1 MTVLRVCYKGG
12 VRFDENYY
20 ISNHLPLVGGILGA
34 AIRNVEVVKMT
45 SAGDGSAAPYQIMFS
60 AYFESPAALQTARQ
74 HPRMPELLDDVKNF
88 YDGVPELLIGEV
100 IALPS
105 PT

>member
-12 VRFDENYY
+12 VRFDEGYY
-20 ISNHLPLVGGILGA
+20 FSKHLPLVGGIMGA
-34 AIRNVEVVKMT
+34 AVKNVEVVKLT
-45 SAGDGSAAPYQIMFS
+45 SAGDGSAAPYQMMFS
-60 AYFESPAALQTARQ
+60 AYFESHAALQAARQ
-74 HPRMPELLDDVKNF
+74 HPRMPEILGDIKNF
-88 YDGVPELLIGEV
+88 YDGVPELFIGEV

>member
-1 MTVLRVCYKGG
+1 VLRVCYKHG
-12 VRFDENYY
+12 VRFDEGYY
-20 ISNHLPLVGGILGA
+20 TSTHLPLVGGIFGA
-34 AIRNVEVVKMT
+34 AVKKIEVVKVA
-45 SAGDGSAAPYQIMFS
+45 SAGDGSAPPYQVMFS

-74 HPRMPELLDDVKNF
+74 HPRMPEVLDDIKNF